1 MATFSLREFDAQA
14 GRIIL
19 INPSF
24 DFDSYPPIGE
34 RLVSVLSATIIEKQ
48 SDADL
53 HSWLLDFEGC
63 QLFLRAEHYSETMW
77 IEALS
82 PQAGCEE
89 LQYLTKLFAIGIG

>member
-1 MATFSLREFDAQA
+1 MAMFSLREFDAEA

-19 INPSF
+19 VNPSF
-24 DFDSYPPIGE
+24 DFDSYPPLGQ
-34 RLVSVLSATIIEKQ
+34 RLVSILSASIVDKQ

-53 HSWLLDFEGC
+53 HSWLIDFEGC

-82 PQAGCEE
+82 PQQGHEE